1 MFIVKSTEESGI
13 AWIEHWELDREYKQ
27 VIQMTPLSPDDYTAI
42 RLSLIVATSAT
53 IIALPAGF
61 AAAYL
66 LAFSK
71 MRGKAILE
79 GLINLPLVLPPVV
92 VGYLLLLLF
101 GRNGRL
107 GSLLNHF
114 GINIIFTL
122 KAAIIASAIV
132 GFPLLVRSIRIGMEN
147 IDLQYLY
154 ASRTLGASW
163 WDTLFSITIPLS
175 YKATLAGMTLM
186 FARSLGEF
194 GATIILAGNI
204 PGVTQTIPL
213 AIYQYTS
220 TPGGDQMAL
229 SLCMVSIGLS
239 FVVLLM
245 SEAANRRII
254 RS

>member
-1 MFIVKSTEESGI
+1 MV
-13 AWIEHWELDREYKQ
+13 Q
-27 VIQMTPLSPDDYTAI
+27 LSPDDFTAI
-42 RLSLIVATSAT
+42 KLSLIVATSAT

-71 MRGKAILE
+71 MRGKAIIE
-79 GLINLPLVLPPVV
+79 GIINLPLVLPPVV

-101 GRNGRL
+101 GRNGWI
-107 GSLLNHF
+107 GSILNHF

-122 KAAIIASAIV
+122 KAAVIASAIV
-132 GFPLLVRSIRIGMEN
+132 GFPLLVRSIRIGMESIN
-147 IDLQYLY
+147 IQYLQ
-154 ASRTLGASW
+154 ASRTLGATW
-163 WDTLFSITIPLS
+163 WDTMFSITVPLC

-239 FVVLLM
+239 FVVLLL
-245 SEAANRRII
+245 SEAANRKIVRN
-254 RS
+254 

>member
-1 MFIVKSTEESGI
+1 
-13 AWIEHWELDREYKQ
+13 
-27 VIQMTPLSPDDYTAI
+27 MTPLTSDDFTAI
-42 RLSLIVATSAT
+42 RLSLMVASSAT
-53 IIALPAGF
+53 IITLPIGF

-66 LAFSK
+66 LAFSN
-71 MRGKAILE
+71 MRGKTFLE

-101 GRNGRL
+101 GRNGWI
-107 GSLLNHF
+107 GSVLNQF
-114 GINIIFTL
+114 GINVIFSL
-122 KAAIIASAIV
+122 KGAIIASSIV
-132 GFPLLVRSIRIGMEN
+132 GFPLLVRSIRIGMEG
-147 IDLQYLY
+147 IDKQYIQ

-163 WDTLFSITIPLS
+163 CDTLISITIPLC

-220 TPGGDQMAL
+220 TPGGDEMAL

-245 SEAANRRII
+245 SEAVNRKMSR
-254 RS
+254 R